1 MRELKKITTDQLQ
14 LGMFVA
20 ELCGPWT
27 DHPFWNTRFRLAS
40 AADLEAIHRSPVAEL
55 WIDPTRGLD
64 VAGAESGTSPRTRA
78 ACAERI
84 EHALLADAACA
95 YRTPATA
102 ALAEELPRAALV
114 CHEAAQT
121 VDAAF
126 AAARRGASV
135 DLHALE
141 PVANAI
147 AASVARNAQAL
158 ASLARLKRGND
169 YDRLHAVA
177 VSALLSA
184 LGHDLGLPASEREA
198 LTLAGLVHDIGKA
211 ALPVAL
217 LDKAGKL
224 TPQEFA
230 LIRTHPLAGHR
241 MLEQAGGA
249 GAIALDVCLH
259 HHEKMDGTGYPHALA
274 GDALSRF
281 ARMAAVCDVYDAV
294 TSERAYKA
302 GWNPATALR
311 RMADWGSR
319 HFDVEAFRG
328 LLGVV
333 GLYPVGSLVRLE
345 SGLLAVVSDRAN
357 GDATEP
363 VVTALYCTLR
373 DTPLAAR
380 RIDLASDGSDR
391 IVAREDASLWR
402 LPQLERAWAGA
413 DVLEALRGSRRAPR
427 EATPTGD
434 PAWNAPGALKPCND
448 RTDRTPAGLLRR
460 RSGG

>member
-1 MRELKKITTDQLQ
+1 MRELKKITTDQLR

-20 ELCGPWT
+20 ELCGSWT

-40 AADLEAIHRSPVAEL
+40 AADLEAIRRSPVAEL

-64 VAGAESGTSPRTRA
+64 VEDAETTPLARTRA

-84 EHALLADAACA
+84 ERELLAHAAPVTVA
-95 YRTPATA
+95 EP
-102 ALAEELPRAALV
+102 LADELPRAARV
-114 CHEAAQT
+114 CRDSARA

-126 AAARRGASV
+126 AAARRGDSI

-158 ASLARLKRGND
+158 TSLARIKRGND

-184 LGHDLGLPASEREA
+184 LGRALDLPAAECAA

-211 ALPVAL
+211 ALPAAL

-224 TPQEFA
+224 TPEEFA
-230 LIRTHPLAGHR
+230 LVRTHPLAGHDI
-241 MLEQAGGA
+241 LERAGDTGP
-249 GAIALDVCLH
+249 IPLDVCLH
-259 HHEKMDGTGYPHALA
+259 HHEKIDGTGYPHALA
-274 GDALSRF
+274 GDALSRY
-281 ARMAAVCDVYDAV
+281 ARMGAVCDVYDAV

-311 RMADWGSR
+311 RMADWGEG
-319 HFDVEAFRG
+319 HFDADVFRT
-328 LLGVV
+328 LVGVV

-345 SGLLAVVSDRAN
+345 SGLLAVVSDA
-357 GDATEP
+357 ATRHADKP
-363 VVTALYCTLR
+363 IVTALYCTQR
-373 DTPLAAR
+373 DAPVPARRLDLAANE
-380 RIDLASDGSDR
+380 SDR

-402 LPQLERAWAGA
+402 VPQLDEAWAGA
-413 DVLEALRGSRRAPR
+413 EVL
-427 EATPTGD
+427 T
-434 PAWNAPGALKPCND
+434 
-448 RTDRTPAGLLRR
+448 LLRA
-460 RSGG
+460 GA